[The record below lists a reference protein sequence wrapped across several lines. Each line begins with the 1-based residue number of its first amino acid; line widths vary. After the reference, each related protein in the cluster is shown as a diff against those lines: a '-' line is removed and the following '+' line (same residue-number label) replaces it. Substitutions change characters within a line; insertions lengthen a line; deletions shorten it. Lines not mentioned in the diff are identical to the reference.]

1 MVFSE
6 AACFPWSVRDYTEPP
21 VAFSGNVAA
30 SLLSHGCALLLTLPA
45 GRLALLQHAPDALSK
60 LDEGPCG
67 GNDDRAD
74 EDLSELG
81 PALRAVDGR
90 MVVVHHDPDGVD
102 GHHEPGGRDADG
114 GGVLLELD
122 HDLVESIK
130 CSHDFRYPF

>member
-6 AACFPWSVRDYTEPP
+6 AACFPWSCVTCTEPP
-21 VAFSGNVAA
+21 VVFSGNVAA
-30 SLLSHGCALLLTLPA
+30 SLLSMDKLLLLTLPV
-45 GRLALLQHAPDALSK
+45 RQLALLQHAPNALSK
-60 LDEGPCG
+60 LDEGPCS

-74 EDLSELG
+74 EDLSEPG

-90 MVVVHHDPDGVD
+90 IVVVHHDPDGVD